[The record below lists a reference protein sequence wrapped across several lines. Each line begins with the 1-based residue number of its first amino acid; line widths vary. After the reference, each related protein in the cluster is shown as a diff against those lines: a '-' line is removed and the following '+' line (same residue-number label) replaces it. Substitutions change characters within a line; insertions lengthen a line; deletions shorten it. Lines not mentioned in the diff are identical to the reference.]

1 VELPLLSAL
10 LCELSEAFDSAP
22 DTLFSSADCW
32 FSSQLATL
40 SEDELEVESA
50 RFRAPFAALPGD
62 GDLATV
68 LLAGSTFFLTAD
80 EAGDLT
86 DLAGAAGV
94 EAFELM
100 GMGLR
105 AGAGLSPLRR
115 LCSSVHIVCR

>member
-22 DTLFSSADCW
+22 EALFSSADCW

-40 SEDELEVESA
+40 SDDEVEVESA
-50 RFRAPFAALPGD
+50 RFLAHFAAPPGD
-62 GDLATV
+62 GVIA
-68 LLAGSTFFLTAD
+68 LAGNTFFLTAE

-86 DLAGAAGV
+86 DLTDAAGV

-105 AGAGLSPLRR
+105 AGAGLSPFRR